1 MSAPENRGRAAKS
14 GKTPWLVGKRQ
25 GGLNSEVQHPHMR

>member
-25 GGLNSEVQHPHMR
+25 GKLPESTRICTI